1 MDGKIKGGGGHGP
14 CWSTLSSTMASTQL
28 DDIKVYAMVFKA
40 SALGRLG
47 ALAAPWK
54 SARFRRLVCLSAQV
68 PA

>member
-1 MDGKIKGGGGHGP
+1 MDGKINGGRGAWALLVYTKLHHGQH
-14 CWSTLSSTMASTQL
+14 S